1 MRLVEGTSLDWQAT
15 EYLRKGLANWNPEN
29 AINVVLHT
37 RKYPQGMKSGDEG
50 ANLQKI
56 NSIILEQNIKHFYN
70 KVSKKLN
77 KRFREE
83 PVMTLVGSIERGE
96 CVGLHVHLL
105 IEPPKSEVI
114 AKEDFVILMDEVW
127 RSTNY
132 GRSIN
137 YAVPVKNWVASVIYN
152 TKRKTKEKTVPDSIV
167 HFGSPWWTT
176 D

>member
-1 MRLVEGTSLDWQAT
+1 MRLIEGTSLNWKAT
-15 EYLRKGLANWNPEN
+15 ECFRKGLANWNPDN

-37 RKYPQGMKSGDEG
+37 RTYPQGMSRGDDG

-77 KRFREE
+77 KKFRKN
-83 PVMTLVGSIERGE
+83 PVMTLVGSIEKGE
-96 CVGLHVHLL
+96 CIGLHAHLL
-105 IEPPKSEVI
+105 IEPPKTEVI
-114 AKEDFVILMDEVW
+114 KEKDFLLLIDEVW
-127 RSTNY
+127 KSTNY
-132 GRSIN
+132 GKSIK

-152 TKRKTKEKTVPDSIV
+152 TKRKTKEKTVPESIV
-167 HFGSPWWTT
+167 HFGNPWWAT